1 MKEYLRQSHLL
12 ILTHYLIKT
21 MALWKKINSTL
32 RILLISIVVLTILG
46 IDGMSANLLTDPIP
60 SLFNH
65 ANIFDKAFEFTGL
78 EIATDFYKSVFK

>member
-46 IDGMSANLLTDPIP
+46 IVLVLVAYSLPVIISIAVIGLTIFVVMLLTYEEVPDE
-60 SLFNH
+60 
-65 ANIFDKAFEFTGL
+65 DE
-78 EIATDFYKSVFK
+78 